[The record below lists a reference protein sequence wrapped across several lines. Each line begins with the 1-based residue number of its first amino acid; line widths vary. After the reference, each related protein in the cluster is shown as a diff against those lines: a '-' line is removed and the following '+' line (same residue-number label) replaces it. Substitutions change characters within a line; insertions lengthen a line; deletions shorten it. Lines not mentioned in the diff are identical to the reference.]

1 MKAIK
6 IIGIGNILM
15 KDEGIGV
22 AVIEELKGLSL
33 PGDVEL
39 IDGGTSGLGLFE
51 YLKEGDYAIIIDCVD
66 FKAQAGT
73 VIKFKPDDVNMRNN
87 NLRLSLHEC
96 NLVDVLNLT
105 KALGIDC
112 DVTVFGVQPQE
123 IKPEI
128 GLSAVLKDSI
138 PKVAN
143 GIVTEIRRIKECLVQ
158 GS

>member
-1 MKAIK
+1 MAIK
-6 IIGIGNILM
+6 VIGIGNILM
-15 KDEGIGV
+15 KDEGMGV
-22 AVIEELKGLSL
+22 AVIEELRKSNL
-33 PGDVEL
+33 PVDVEL

-51 YLKEGDYAIIIDCVD
+51 YLKETDYVIIIDCVD
-66 FKAQAGT
+66 FKRQAGT
-73 VIKFKPDDVNMRNN
+73 VIKFKLDDVNMRNN

-123 IKPEI
+123 VKPEI
-128 GLSAVLKDSI
+128 GLSAVLKDSVY
-138 PKVAN
+138 KVA
-143 GIVTEIRRIKECLVQ
+143 TEILTEIGRIKECQAQ